1 MTKQLLSYPSKLDHV
16 PSFDLPLSTCKDRC
30 LYFDDEVCYSKNNT
44 WHESFKTRINKLER
58 NLKLIKSDKFVKK
71 LTYAIIRAK
80 TLYFRFFSRGQIEDL
95 SQLIKVLRVCAICKD
110 VKFAIMCNNALNEVD
125 GGVMRAVGFYRA
137 GGDTNSVAG
146 FFLILIGFLLTNYEY
161 NKRTPQFMQD
171 YLIKS
176 NIGITQT
183 TIIKSLVTCKASL
196 KSGGLCETCTDCY
209 NKKDITF
216 KIHGLKALKVFKK

>member
-1 MTKQLLSYPSKLDHV
+1 MKQILSYPSKLDNV
-16 PSFDLPLSTCKDRC
+16 PSFDLPLSTCKNRC
-30 LYFDDEVCYSKNNT
+30 NYFKDDVCYTKNNY
-44 WHESFKTRINKLER
+44 HEVFKARINKLKR

-71 LTYAIIRAK
+71 LTYEIIRAK
-80 TLYFRFFSRGQIEDL
+80 TLYFRFFSSGQVENL
-95 SQLIKVLRVCAICKD
+95 EQLIKVLRVCAMCKD
-110 VKFAIMCNNALNEVD
+110 VKFCIMCNSDIIYSQLIQSGYKIPKNAN
-125 GGVMRAVGFYRA
+125 
-137 GGDTNSVAG
+137 
-146 FFLILIGFLLTNYEY
+146 LLLSNYEY

-183 TIIKSLVTCKASL
+183 TIKKSLVTCKASL

-216 KIHGLKALKVFKK
+216 KIHGLKALKRFKK

>member
-1 MTKQLLSYPSKLDHV
+1 MKQILSYPSKLDNV
-16 PSFDLPLSTCKDRC
+16 PSFDLPLSTCKNRC
-30 LYFDDEVCYSKNNT
+30 NYFKDDVCYTKNNY
-44 WHESFKTRINKLER
+44 HEVFKARINKLKR

-71 LTYAIIRAK
+71 LTYEIIRAK
-80 TLYFRFFSRGQIEDL
+80 TLYFRFFSSGQVENL
-95 SQLIKVLRVCAICKD
+95 EQLIKVLRVCAMCKD
-110 VKFAIMCNNALNEVD
+110 VKFCIMCNSDIIYSQLIQSGYKIPKNAN
-125 GGVMRAVGFYRA
+125 
-137 GGDTNSVAG
+137 
-146 FFLILIGFLLTNYEY
+146 LLLSNYEY

-183 TIIKSLVTCKASL
+183 TIKKSLVTCKASK

>member
-1 MTKQLLSYPSKLDHV
+1 MTKLILSYPSKLDHV
-16 PSFDLPLSTCKDRC
+16 PSFDLPLTTCKDRC
-30 LYFDDEVCYSKNNT
+30 DYYISDVCYTKNNY
-44 WHESFKTRINKLER
+44 HEVFKARINKLKR

-110 VKFAIMCNNALNEVD
+110 VKFAIMCNND
-125 GGVMRAVGFYRA
+125 IIFCQ
-137 GGDTNSVAG
+137 
-146 FFLILIGFLLTNYEY
+146 LIQSGYKIPKNANLLLSNYEY

-171 YLIKS
+171 YLLKS

-183 TIIKSLVTCKASL
+183 TIKKSLVTCKASL

-216 KIHGLKALKVFKK
+216 KIHGKKALKGFKK

>member
-1 MTKQLLSYPSKLDHV
+1 MTKLILSYPEKLDHV
-16 PSFDLPLSTCKDRC
+16 PSFDLPLTTCKDRC
-30 LYFDDEVCYSKNNT
+30 LYFNDDVCYSKNNY
-44 WHESFKTRINKLER
+44 HEVFKARINKLKR

-80 TLYFRFFSRGQIEDL
+80 TLYFRFFSSGQVQDL
-95 SQLIKVLRVCAICKD
+95 SQVIKVLRVCAICKD
-110 VKFAIMCNNALNEVD
+110 VKFAIMCNSDIIFSQLIQSGYKIPKNAN
-125 GGVMRAVGFYRA
+125 
-137 GGDTNSVAG
+137 
-146 FFLILIGFLLTNYEY
+146 LLLSNYEM
-161 NKRTPQFMQD
+161 NTRTPQFMQD

-183 TIIKSLVTCKASL
+183 TIKKSLVTCKASK